1 MLKVLFFQ
9 LKMWLHK
16 TWLYKMNELKI
27 IREGSFDQLFN
38 IIKHAGYNLTEDE
51 QLAVIQRGDSKAIE
65 LWLKLKP
72 KLFVSA
78 QTALLKRGNNAEI
91 SKVASY
97 ADNLCPEAIQL
108 ILLHGR
114 EQEIVG
120 VIQHNDIP
128 ADLEERIISIDN
140 IKVQKALASK
150 GLKKQESVSQ
160 IIDCGHHEAI
170 MALLQTIKYDSP
182 VHLYAENG
190 DKIIFR
196 DNPKEIKAFF
206 DNGFLPSEK
215 AILHL
220 IDLGFYE
227 FVARCLNL
235 DCRGYS
241 PFTEKVI
248 MAVLEKG
255 DEWLVTTL
263 VHNQDKLLLSLK
275 RMQRTQ
281 EWLENK
287 ILERGYNNAIS
298 CLARI
303 YKVSRLTVEEILR
316 RNNKQEIKA
325 LIDSKSINA
334 ACIYDL
340 IDRQRYDLLE
350 NYARCVPD
358 NPTFYLLTKYM
369 KANR

>member
-16 TWLYKMNELKI
+16 TRLYKMNELKI

-72 KLFVSA
+72 QLFVSA

-97 ADNLCPEAIQL
+97 ADNLCPEAIQF

-114 EQEIVG
+114 EQEIVD

-128 ADLEERIISIDN
+128 ADFEEQIIAIDN
-140 IKVQKALASK
+140 IKVQKTLASN

-170 MALLQTIKYDSP
+170 MALLQAIKCDSP
-182 VHLYAENG
+182 VHLSPEDR

-196 DNPKEIKAFF
+196 GNLEEIKAFIEN
-206 DNGFLPSEK
+206 DFLATEK
-215 AILHL
+215 GIVHL
-220 IDLGFYE
+220 IDLELYSCAAKFI
-227 FVARCLNL
+227 NL
-235 DCRGYS
+235 DCWNYS
-241 PFTEKVI
+241 PITEKVV
-248 MAVLEKG
+248 AVILEKG
-255 DEWLVTTL
+255 DELLVL
-263 VHNQDKLLLSLK
+263 ALLHRSDQLPHLLK
-275 RMQRTQ
+275 H
-281 EWLENK
+281 WNK
-287 ILERGYNNAIS
+287 QKWFEKQILARGSKDEIA
-298 CLARI
+298 CMARI
-303 YKVSRLTVEEILR
+303 YKVSDYTVDEILQ
-316 RNNKQEIKA
+316 RNIGQEIKA
-325 LIDSKSINA
+325 LIDGKNISDA
-334 ACIYDL
+334 HIYRL
-340 IDRQRYDLLE
+340 IDLQRYDLLE

-369 KANR
+369 KAHR

>member
-114 EQEIVG
+114 EQKIVD

-128 ADLEERIISIDN
+128 ADLEEQIISIDN

-215 AILHL
+215 ALLHL

-227 FVARCLNL
+227 FVACCLNL

-255 DEWLVTTL
+255 DELLVFAL
-263 VHNQDKLLLSLK
+263 LRHSNQLSHLLK
-275 RMQRTQ
+275 QMKKQ
-281 EWLENK
+281 EWFEK
-287 ILERGYNNAIS
+287 QILARGSKDEIA
-298 CLARI
+298 CMARI

-316 RNNKQEIKA
+316 RNNRQEIKA

-369 KANR
+369 KAHR

>member
-27 IREGSFDQLFN
+27 IQDGSFDQLFN

-51 QLAVIQRGDSKAIE
+51 QLAVIKRGDSKAIE

-72 KLFVSA
+72 QLFVSA

-97 ADNLCPEAIQL
+97 ADNLCPEAIQF

-114 EQEIVG
+114 EQEIVD

-128 ADLEERIISIDN
+128 ADFEEQIIAIDN
-140 IKVQKALASK
+140 IKVQKALASN

-182 VHLYAENG
+182 VHLYTENG
-190 DKIIFR
+190 DRIIFR

-206 DNGFLPSEK
+206 DNDFLPSEK

-227 FVARCLNL
+227 FVARCLNNN
-235 DCRGYS
+235 CQNYT

-248 MAVLEKG
+248 EAVLEKG
-255 DEWLVTTL
+255 DEQLVFI
-263 VHNQDKLLLSLK
+263 LLRRSDQFSYLLK
-275 RMQRTQ
+275 QTNKQ
-281 EWLENK
+281 EWFEKQVLT
-287 ILERGYNNAIS
+287 RGSKDEIA

-303 YKVSRLTVEEILR
+303 YKVTDYMVDEILQ
-316 RNNKQEIKA
+316 RNIAQEIKA
-325 LIDSKSINA
+325 LIDGKNISDA
-334 ACIYDL
+334 HIYKL
-340 IDRQRYDLLE
+340 IDLQRYDLLE
-350 NYARCVPD
+350 NYARCVPN
-358 NPTFYLLTKYM
+358 NPTFYLLTTYM
-369 KANR
+369 KAHR

>member
-9 LKMWLHK
+9 LKMWLLK

-114 EQEIVG
+114 EQEIVD

-128 ADLEERIISIDN
+128 ADLEEQIISIDN

-150 GLKKQESVSQ
+150 GLKKQESISQ
-160 IIDCGHHEAI
+160 IIDYGHHEAI

-227 FVARCLNL
+227 FAARCLNL

-255 DEWLVTTL
+255 DELLVFAL
-263 VHNQDKLLLSLK
+263 LRHSNQLSHLLK
-275 RMQRTQ
+275 QMKKQ
-281 EWLENK
+281 EWFEK
-287 ILERGYNNAIS
+287 QILARGSKDEIA
-298 CLARI
+298 CMARI

-316 RNNKQEIKA
+316 RNNRQEIKA

-369 KANR
+369 KAHR